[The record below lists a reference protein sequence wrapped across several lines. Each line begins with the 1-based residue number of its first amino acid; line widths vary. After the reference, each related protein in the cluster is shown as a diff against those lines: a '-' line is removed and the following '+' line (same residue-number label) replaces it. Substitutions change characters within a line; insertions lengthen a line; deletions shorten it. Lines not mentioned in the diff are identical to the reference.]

1 MEVMEKIQKLLKEI
15 FQFDCA
21 DLGYGIYRVLNYKRK
36 QVDKFINEDLRN
48 KIESAFTCS
57 FLGKLEE
64 YPKAMLTGERKFSYI
79 KGKVIMKLL
88 RNFQLSKIRQIFFI
102 SLSAWA
108 FKNKAY

>member
-1 MEVMEKIQKLLKEI
+1 MEVMKRFQKLFKEI

-21 DLGYGIYRVLNYKRK
+21 DLDFEIYRILNYKRK

-64 YPKAMLTGERKFSYI
+64 YP
-79 KGKVIMKLL
+79 
-88 RNFQLSKIRQIFFI
+88 
-102 SLSAWA
+102 
-108 FKNKAY
+108 